1 MTKSLV
7 FLQSQD
13 DFDQFRRSKLYTSA
27 SLKLRVRFNTN
38 QNIARFGFIIPKKV
52 LIKVTDRNK
61 VKRRLKNI
69 LQRNL
74 IHIRPAD
81 FLFFPGK
88 TALKVTFGDLESE
101 LLNIFK
107 LAKVWKQ

>member
-1 MTKSLV
+1 MTNSLV
-7 FLQSQD
+7 FLQSQE

-27 SLKLRVRFNTN
+27 SIKLRVRFNTN

-61 VKRRLKNI
+61 VKRRLKNS
-69 LQRNL
+69 LQKNVN
-74 IHIRPAD
+74 HIRPAD

-88 TALKVTFGDLESE
+88 AALKATFKDLESE

-107 LAKVWKQ
+107 QARVWKP